1 MYLHSDRIISTLVRF
16 QLSEIFRNNVS
27 SKGKHMAIRIIAE
40 AILYFFLCTKYM
52 VSCAIFVIF
61 MGEDYKS
68 EQKHNKYK
76 EHINPATYE
85 IYTCVTIYFLY

>member
-1 MYLHSDRIISTLVRF
+1 
-16 QLSEIFRNNVS
+16 VS
-27 SKGKHMAIRIIAE
+27 SKGKHMAIGIMAE
-40 AILYFFLCTKYM
+40 AILYFILCTKYM
-52 VSCAIFVIF
+52 VSCVIFVIF

-85 IYTCVTIYFLY
+85 INTLIFNLFSLLV

>member
-1 MYLHSDRIISTLVRF
+1 VLY
-16 QLSEIFRNNVS
+16 
-27 SKGKHMAIRIIAE
+27 KGKHIAIGIIAE
-40 AILYFFLCTKYM
+40 AILYFFLCTTYM
-52 VSCAIFVIF
+52 VSCDIFVIF

>member
-1 MYLHSDRIISTLVRF
+1 
-16 QLSEIFRNNVS
+16 
-27 SKGKHMAIRIIAE
+27 MAIEVIAE

-52 VSCAIFVIF
+52 VSCDIFVIC

-76 EHINPATYE
+76 EYINPAIYE
-85 IYTCVTIYFLY
+85 INILIFNLFSLLVQAYFLM